1 MVVTIII
8 LTIIGVSI
16 GIILGIY
23 DAKISKQIHDKEN
36 IINHFEN
43 IIQSKKNELIRIDE
57 QIFKNEQFILF
68 QNTISDEIEDYTKE
82 LQQYYN
88 QLQIQY
94 QQCQEQNDAELAAYN
109 QEVAQHKSA
118 IEGAIQEIVKKHLT
132 IEETLKQKIQGY
144 EDKLKAYIE
153 EQKRKEEMNTKLDF
167 YKLKLSDSEISDV
180 IRLMEISVSIN
191 QPDILKKLIYKT
203 YFEKKMND
211 LLGRVVGANSEISAI
226 YKITHIESQKS
237 YIGQT
242 TNVKERWR
250 THLKRGLGIDTPTT
264 NKFYQSMI
272 ELKPWNFTWEIL
284 QTCSKE
290 ELNEKEKYW
299 IEFFQTNSWG
309 WNSKGGNK

>member
-1 MVVTIII
+1 MAIIII
-8 LTIIGVSI
+8 LIII
-16 GIILGIY
+16 AITTGIALALY
-23 DAKISKQIHDKEN
+23 DAKLLKQTRDKDN
-36 IINHFEN
+36 IIKHFDD
-43 IIQSKKNELIRIDE
+43 IIQSKKDTLACIKE
-57 QIFKNEQFILF
+57 QITKNEQFIYF

-82 LQQYYN
+82 LQQKYDV
-88 QLQIQY
+88 LQIQY
-94 QQCQEQNDAELAAYN
+94 QECQKQNEAELAAYN
-109 QEVAQHKSA
+109 QELMQHKSA
-118 IEGAIQEIVKKHLT
+118 LEGAIQEIVKRYLSQ
-132 IEETLKQKIQGY
+132 EEVLKQKIQGY
-144 EDKLKAYIE
+144 EEKIQAYIE

-167 YKLKLSDSEISDV
+167 YRLKLSENEISDV
-180 IRLMEISVSIN
+180 IRLIEISSSIN

-211 LLGRVVGANSEISAI
+211 LLGRVVGANSEVCAI
-226 YKITHIESQKS
+226 YKITHIESQKA

-242 TNVKERWR
+242 TNIKDRWR

-284 QTCSKE
+284 QICTKE